1 LETRASGSYFSISDN
16 QFRTIDDGSGGPSM
30 KVNLPVRR
38 AILMRRTF
46 EAPSEGRENKIR
58 LDFNEN
64 TAGCSQAVRRAIAR
78 ITSKQL
84 AMYPDYRPATRRL
97 ARYFHVHPEELL
109 LANGAD
115 DALRAFFDAFV
126 QEGSRILICEPTFPM
141 YRYYAEI
148 FGARIDVL
156 RYTADMKFPLHDVIA
171 ALRKKPRVLFIANP
185 NNPTGTL
192 LQRESIQL
200 ILKAAIHTAVVIDEA
215 YAEFSRVTLAPWI
228 RRYPQLFVVRT
239 FSKVAGL
246 AGLRLGAVLARKD
259 SLDFLRRAM
268 PPFPVNVAAL
278 VAAEAALRDS
288 RTMRRYVKEI
298 NRLREWFG
306 AELRRLGVKTYSSA
320 GNFLLADFG
329 PNGPALFKR
338 IERQGI
344 LLRERS
350 REIAPGFVRI
360 SIGTPT
366 EMRTLL
372 KAIHNEYK

>member
-1 LETRASGSYFSISDN
+1 
-16 QFRTIDDGSGGPSM
+16 M
-30 KVNLPVRR
+30 KVKLPVRR
-38 AILMRRTF
+38 AILLRRTF
-46 EAPSEGRENKIR
+46 EQPSEGREKKVR

-64 TAGCSQAVRRAIAR
+64 TAGCSPVVRRAIAH
-78 ITSKQL
+78 ITANQL

-97 ARYFHVHPEELL
+97 ARYFGVRPEELL

-115 DALRAFFDAFV
+115 DGLRAFFDAFV
-126 QEGSRILICEPTFPM
+126 EEHGRILICEPTFPM

-148 FGARIDVL
+148 FGARLDVL

-192 LQRESIQL
+192 LRPESIQK
-200 ILKAAIHTAVVIDEA
+200 ILQAATHTAVVIDEA
-215 YAEFSRVTLAPWI
+215 YAEFSRVTLVPWI
-228 RRYPQLFVVRT
+228 RRYRQLFVVRT

-246 AGLRLGAVLARKD
+246 AGLRLGAVLACKD

-278 VAAEAALRDS
+278 VAAEAAVRNPKE
-288 RTMRRYVKEI
+288 MRRYVSEI

-306 AELRRLGVKTYSSA
+306 AKLRRLGVKTYPSA

-329 PNGPALFKR
+329 PKGPALFR
-338 IERQGI
+338 RAERQGI

-360 SIGTPT
+360 TIGTEP
-366 EMRTLL
+366 EMRKLL
-372 KAIHNEYK
+372 RLIRAKYKFIAA

>member
-1 LETRASGSYFSISDN
+1 MN
-16 QFRTIDDGSGGPSM
+16 
-30 KVNLPVRR
+30 VNLPVRR

-46 EAPSEGRENKIR
+46 EPPSEGREKKIR

-84 AMYPDYRPATRRL
+84 AMYPDYCPATRRL
-97 ARYFHVHPEELL
+97 ARYFHVRPEELL

-126 QEGSRILICEPTFPM
+126 EEGGRILICEPTFPM

-156 RYTADMKFPLHDVIA
+156 RYTAAMRFPVYDAIA

-192 LQRESIQL
+192 LQRESIRK
-200 ILKAAIHTAVVIDEA
+200 ILQAATHTAVVIDEA
-215 YAEFSRVTLAPWI
+215 YAEFSRVTVVPWI
-228 RRYPQLFVVRT
+228 RRYPHLFVVRT

-246 AGLRLGAVLARKD
+246 AGLRLGAILARAD
-259 SLDFLRRAM
+259 SLHFLRSAM

-278 VAAEAALRDS
+278 VAAEAALNNS
-288 RTMRRYVKEI
+288 RAMRRYVNEV

-306 AELRRLGVKTYSSA
+306 AELHRLGVKTYPSA

-360 SIGTPT
+360 TIGTEL
-366 EMRTLL
+366 EMRKLMRL
-372 KAIHNEYK
+372 IHKEYKLLAA

>member
-1 LETRASGSYFSISDN
+1 
-16 QFRTIDDGSGGPSM
+16 M

-46 EAPSEGRENKIR
+46 ESPSEGREKKIR

-78 ITSKQL
+78 ITSKQV

-97 ARYFHVHPEELL
+97 ARYLQVRPEELL

-115 DALRAFFDAFV
+115 DALRALFDVFV
-126 QEGSRILICEPTFPM
+126 EEGSRILICEPTFPM

-148 FGARIDVL
+148 FGAHIDAL
-156 RYTADMKFPLHDVIA
+156 RYAAGMKFPLHDVIA

-192 LQRESIQL
+192 LQRESIQP
-200 ILKAAIHTAVVIDEA
+200 ILKAATHTAVVIDEA

-246 AGLRLGAVLARKD
+246 AALRLGAILARKD

-278 VAAEAALRDS
+278 VAAEAAVRDS
-288 RTMRRYVKEI
+288 TTMRRYVKEI
-298 NRLREWFG
+298 NRLREWFD
-306 AELRRLGVKTYSSA
+306 AELRRIGVKTYPSA

-360 SIGTPT
+360 TIGTAM

-372 KAIHNEYK
+372 KAIHKEYK

>member
-1 LETRASGSYFSISDN
+1 
-16 QFRTIDDGSGGPSM
+16 M
-30 KVNLPVRR
+30 KAKLPVRR
-38 AILMRRTF
+38 AILLRRTF
-46 EAPSEGRENKIR
+46 ESPSEGRENKLR

-64 TAGCSQAVRRAIAR
+64 TAGCSPVVRRAIAR
-78 ITSKQL
+78 ITAKQL

-97 ARYFHVHPEELL
+97 ARYFGVRPEELL

-115 DALRAFFDAFV
+115 DALRALFDAFV
-126 QEGSRILICEPTFPM
+126 EEDGRILICEPTFPM

-148 FGARIDVL
+148 FGARLDVL

-192 LQRESIQL
+192 LQRESIRK
-200 ILKAAIHTAVVIDEA
+200 ILNAATHTAVVIDEA
-215 YAEFSRVTLAPWI
+215 YAEFSHVTLVPWI
-228 RRYPQLFVVRT
+228 RRYPHLFVVRT

-246 AGLRLGAVLARKD
+246 AGLRLGAVLACAD
-259 SLDFLRRAM
+259 SLDLLRRAM

-278 VAAEAALRDS
+278 VAAEAAVRHPKE
-288 RTMRRYVKEI
+288 MRRYVRGI

-306 AELRRLGVKTYSSA
+306 AQLRRLGVKTYPSA

-329 PNGPALFKR
+329 PKGPALFR
-338 IERQGI
+338 RAERQGI

-360 SIGTPT
+360 TIGTEP
-366 EMRTLL
+366 EMRKLL
-372 KAIHNEYK
+372 RLIRTKYKFLAA

>member
-1 LETRASGSYFSISDN
+1 
-16 QFRTIDDGSGGPSM
+16 M
-30 KVNLPVRR
+30 KAKLPVRR
-38 AILMRRTF
+38 AILLRRTF
-46 EAPSEGRENKIR
+46 EPPSEGREKKVR

-64 TAGCSQAVRRAIAR
+64 TAGCSPVVRHAIAR
-78 ITSKQL
+78 LTANQL

-97 ARYFHVHPEELL
+97 ARYFGVRPEELL

-126 QEGSRILICEPTFPM
+126 EERGRILICEPTFPM

-148 FGARIDVL
+148 FGARLDVQ
-156 RYTADMKFPLHDVIA
+156 RYTADMKFPLRDVIA

-192 LQRESIQL
+192 LQRESIQK
-200 ILKAAIHTAVVIDEA
+200 ILKAATHTAVVIDEA
-215 YAEFSRVTLAPWI
+215 YAEFSRVTLVPWI
-228 RRYPQLFVVRT
+228 RRYPHLFVVRT

-246 AGLRLGAVLARKD
+246 AALRLGAVLACAD
-259 SLDFLRRAM
+259 SLEFLRRAM

-278 VAAEAALRDS
+278 VAAEAAVRNPKE
-288 RTMRRYVKEI
+288 MRRYVREI

-306 AELRRLGVKTYSSA
+306 AELRRLGVKTYPSA

-329 PNGPALFKR
+329 PKGPALFRRAK
-338 IERQGI
+338 RQGI

-350 REIAPGFVRI
+350 REITPGFVRI
-360 SIGTPT
+360 TIGTEP
-366 EMRTLL
+366 EMRKLL
-372 KAIHNEYK
+372 RLVRAKYKFLAA

>member
-1 LETRASGSYFSISDN
+1 
-16 QFRTIDDGSGGPSM
+16 M

-38 AILMRRTF
+38 AILLRRTF
-46 EAPSEGRENKIR
+46 EPPSEGREKKLR

-64 TAGCSQAVRRAIAR
+64 TAGCSPMVLRAIAH
-78 ITSKQL
+78 ITAKQL

-97 ARYFHVHPEELL
+97 ARYFGVRPEELL
-109 LANGAD
+109 IANGAD
-115 DALRAFFDAFV
+115 DALRALFDAFV
-126 QEGSRILICEPTFPM
+126 EQDSRILICEPTFPM

-156 RYTADMKFPLHDVIA
+156 RYTADMKFPLHDVIV
-171 ALRKKPRVLFIANP
+171 ALQKKPRVLFIANP

-192 LQRESIQL
+192 LQHESIQK
-200 ILKAAIHTAVVIDEA
+200 ILRASTHTAVVIDEA

-228 RRYPQLFVVRT
+228 RRYPHLFVVRT

-246 AGLRLGAVLARKD
+246 AGLRLGAVLARAD
-259 SLDFLRRAM
+259 SLDLLRRVM

-278 VAAEAALRDS
+278 VAAEASVRYPKQ
-288 RTMRRYVKEI
+288 MRRYIREI
-298 NRLREWFG
+298 NRLRKWL
-306 AELRRLGVKTYSSA
+306 AVELRRLGVRTYPSS

-329 PNGPALFKR
+329 RLGPALFR
-338 IERQGI
+338 ALERQGV

-360 SIGTPT
+360 TIGTEP
-366 EMRTLL
+366 EMRKLMSL
-372 KAIHNEYK
+372 IHKKFKSIAA

>member
-1 LETRASGSYFSISDN
+1 MN
-16 QFRTIDDGSGGPSM
+16 
-30 KVNLPVRR
+30 VNLPVRR
-38 AILMRRTF
+38 AILMRKTF
-46 EAPSEGRENKIR
+46 EPPSEGREKKIR

-84 AMYPDYRPATRRL
+84 AMYPDYRPATQRL
-97 ARYFHVHPEELL
+97 ARYFHVRPEELL

-126 QEGSRILICEPTFPM
+126 EESSRILICEPTFPM

-148 FGARIDVL
+148 FGAHIDVL
-156 RYTADMKFPLHDVIA
+156 RYTADMRFPMHEAIA

-192 LQRESIQL
+192 LQRESIRQ
-200 ILKAAIHTAVVIDEA
+200 ILKAATHTVVVIDEA

-228 RRYPQLFVVRT
+228 RRYPHLFVIRT

-246 AGLRLGAVLARKD
+246 AGLRLGAVLARAD
-259 SLDFLRRAM
+259 SLHFLRRAM

-288 RTMRRYVKEI
+288 RSMRRYVNEV
-298 NRLREWFG
+298 NRLREWFA
-306 AELRRLGVKTYSSA
+306 AELRRLGVKTYPSA

-344 LLRERS
+344 LLRDRS

-360 SIGTPT
+360 TIGTEL
-366 EMRTLL
+366 EMRKLMRL
-372 KAIHNEYK
+372 IHKEYKLSAA

>member
-1 LETRASGSYFSISDN
+1 
-16 QFRTIDDGSGGPSM
+16 M
-30 KVNLPVRR
+30 KVKLPVRP
-38 AILMRRTF
+38 AILRRRTF
-46 EAPSEGRENKIR
+46 EPPSEDRENKIR

-64 TAGCSQAVRRAIAR
+64 TAGCSPAVRRAIAR
-78 ITSKQL
+78 IPAKQL

-97 ARYFHVHPEELL
+97 ARYFRVRAEELL

-126 QEGSRILICEPTFPM
+126 EEGSRILICEPTFPM
-141 YRYYAEI
+141 YRYFAEI
-148 FGARIDVL
+148 FGARIDMM
-156 RYTADMKFPLHDVIA
+156 RYNADMSFPLREVAA

-192 LQRESIQL
+192 LQRESIRQ
-200 ILKAAIHTAVVIDEA
+200 ILKAATHTAVVIDEA
-215 YAEFSRVTLAPWI
+215 YAEFSRVTVVPWI

-246 AGLRLGAVLARKD
+246 AGLRLGAVLARAD

-268 PPFPVNVAAL
+268 PPFPVNAAAL
-278 VAAEAALRDS
+278 VAAKAAVRDS
-288 RTMRRYVKEI
+288 KSMRRYVNEV
-298 NRLREWFG
+298 NRLREWFS
-306 AELRRLGVKTYSSA
+306 AELRRIGVKTYPSA
-320 GNFLLADFG
+320 GNFLLANFG
-329 PNGPALFKR
+329 TKGPALFKH

-360 SIGTPT
+360 TIGTDA

-372 KAIHNEYK
+372 KAIHKEYKFPAA

>member
-1 LETRASGSYFSISDN
+1 MTV
-16 QFRTIDDGSGGPSM
+16 
-30 KVNLPVRR
+30 KLPVRP
-38 AILMRRTF
+38 AILLRRTF
-46 EAPSEGRENKIR
+46 EPPSEGREKKLR

-64 TAGCSQAVRRAIAR
+64 TAGCSPAVRRAIAR

-84 AMYPDYRPATRRL
+84 AMYPDYRPATQRL
-97 ARYFHVHPEELL
+97 ASYFHVRPEELL

-115 DALRAFFDAFV
+115 DALRALFDAFV
-126 QEGSRILICEPTFPM
+126 EERSRILICEPTFPM

-148 FGARIDVL
+148 FGARVDVL
-156 RYTADMKFPLHDVIA
+156 PYTADMMFPLGHVIA
-171 ALRKKPRVLFIANP
+171 ALRKRPRVLFIANP

-192 LQRESIQL
+192 LQRASIRK
-200 ILKAAIHTAVVIDEA
+200 ILKAATHTAVVIDEA
-215 YAEFSRVTLAPWI
+215 YAEFSRVTVVPWI

-246 AGLRLGAVLARKD
+246 AGLRLGVVLARAD

-278 VAAEAALRDS
+278 VAAEAAVRDS
-288 RTMRRYVKEI
+288 KSMRRYVNEV
-298 NRLREWFG
+298 NRLREWLS
-306 AELRRLGVKTYSSA
+306 ATLRRIGVKSYPSA

-329 PNGPALFKR
+329 PRGPALFKR
-338 IERQGI
+338 IERRGI

-360 SIGTPT
+360 SIGTAT
-366 EMRTLL
+366 EMRALL
-372 KAIHNEYK
+372 KAIHKEYKFPAA

>member
-1 LETRASGSYFSISDN
+1 
-16 QFRTIDDGSGGPSM
+16 M
-30 KVNLPVRR
+30 KATLPVRR
-38 AILMRRTF
+38 AILRRRTF
-46 EAPSEGRENKIR
+46 EPPSEDRENKIR

-64 TAGCSQAVRRAIAR
+64 TAGCSPAVRRAIAR
-78 ITSKQL
+78 IPVKHL

-97 ARYFHVHPEELL
+97 ARYFHVRPEELL

-115 DALRAFFDAFV
+115 DALRALFDAFV
-126 QEGSRILICEPTFPM
+126 VEGSSILICEPTFPM

-156 RYTADMKFPLHDVIA
+156 RYNADMNFPLRDAIA
-171 ALRKKPRVLFIANP
+171 ALRKRPRVLFIANP
-185 NNPTGTL
+185 TNPTGTL
-192 LQRESIQL
+192 LQRESIRQ
-200 ILKAAIHTAVVIDEA
+200 ILKAATHTAVAIDEA
-215 YAEFSRVTLAPWI
+215 YAEFSRVTVVPWI

-246 AGLRLGAVLARKD
+246 AGLRLGAVLARAD

-268 PPFPVNVAAL
+268 PPFPVNAAAL
-278 VAAEAALRDS
+278 VAAEAAVRDS
-288 RTMRRYVKEI
+288 KSMRRYVNEV

-306 AELRRLGVKTYSSA
+306 VELRRIGVKTYPSA

-329 PNGPALFKR
+329 TQGPALFKH

-360 SIGTPT
+360 TIGTAA

-372 KAIHNEYK
+372 KAIHKEYKFPAA

>member
-1 LETRASGSYFSISDN
+1 
-16 QFRTIDDGSGGPSM
+16 M
-30 KVNLPVRR
+30 KVKLPVRR
-38 AILMRRTF
+38 AILRRRTF
-46 EAPSEGRENKIR
+46 ESPSEGREKKLR

-64 TAGCSQAVRRAIAR
+64 TAGCSPAVRRAIAR
-78 ITSKQL
+78 IAAKHL

-97 ARYFHVHPEELL
+97 ARYFHVRPEELL

-115 DALRAFFDAFV
+115 DALRALFDAFV
-126 QEGSRILICEPTFPM
+126 EEDSRILICEPTFPM

-156 RYTADMKFPLHDVIA
+156 RYTADMKFPLHEVIA

-192 LQRESIQL
+192 LKREAIL
-200 ILKAAIHTAVVIDEA
+200 KILKASTHTAVVVDEA
-215 YAEFSRVTLAPWI
+215 YAEFSRVTVVPWI
-228 RRYPQLFVVRT
+228 RRYPHLFVVRT

-246 AGLRLGAVLARKD
+246 AGLRLGAVLARAD
-259 SLDFLRRAM
+259 SLDLLRRAM

-278 VAAEAALRDS
+278 VAAEAAVRDS
-288 RTMRRYVKEI
+288 NSMRRYVNEI
-298 NRLREWFG
+298 IRLREWLSS
-306 AELRRLGVKTYSSA
+306 ELRRIGVKTYPSA

-329 PNGPALFKR
+329 PHGPALFKR
-338 IERQGI
+338 LERQGI

-360 SIGTPT
+360 SIGTQT

-372 KAIHNEYK
+372 KAIHKDYK